1 MDPETDQSITI
12 QGVCWSTANSK
23 VVVWASRFGFLGQE
37 YGVRLRMIGPRN
49 GYRAT
54 LFLNPEK
61 AEELGHALIEVAHR
75 AKENNEKTTT

>member
-1 MDPETDQSITI
+1 
-12 QGVCWSTANSK
+12 
-23 VVVWASRFGFLGQE
+23 
-37 YGVRLRMIGPRN
+37 MIGPRN